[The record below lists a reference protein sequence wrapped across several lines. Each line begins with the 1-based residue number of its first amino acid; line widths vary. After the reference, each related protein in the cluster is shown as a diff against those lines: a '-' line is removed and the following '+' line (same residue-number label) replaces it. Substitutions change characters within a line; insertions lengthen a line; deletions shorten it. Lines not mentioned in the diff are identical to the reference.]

1 MSLSLSVLQA
11 ELMAVMRVIHFHKT
25 ALGQS
30 KSLSGRAVCL
40 NFSHDFDP
48 FFFGGAGARI
58 SVAMCRGRIF
68 SFSFAAAAR

>member
-1 MSLSLSVLQA
+1 MSLSLSILQA
-11 ELMAVMRVIHFHKT
+11 ELMAVMRVVHFHKT

-30 KSLSGRAVCL
+30 KSLFGCAVCL

-58 SVAMCRGRIF
+58 SVAMRRG
-68 SFSFAAAAR
+68 